1 MEKEY
6 AKYLLA
12 KTKEDYNLIAEDFS
26 RTRWNVWAEFSVFRD
41 YVKDGDKVLDVGCG
55 NGRLLELLKDKN
67 IDYIGIDYSERLVDI
82 AKNRYPDKKFLIA
95 DALTLPFPANYFDKV
110 FLIAVLHN
118 VPSRGFRMKI
128 LQAIKKVLKPKGI
141 LILTVWDIWRKE
153 SLILILKYLFLKLI
167 GKSRLD
173 FKDIFLPWGKKA
185 NRYYHYFTKNELIK
199 LVKQCGLAIIKSGVA
214 KNETGKRSNIFLIL
228 EK

>member
-1 MEKEY
+1 MQKEY
-6 AKYLLA
+6 ADYLHN

-26 RTRWNVWAEFSVFRD
+26 RTRWNIWAEFNVFRD

-55 NGRLLELLKDKN
+55 NGRFLELLKGKN
-67 IDYIGIDYSERLVDI
+67 IDYIGIDYSEKLIDI
-82 AKNRYPDKKFLIA
+82 AKNRYPDKKFLVA
-95 DALTLPFPANYFDKV
+95 DALNIPFPSNYFDKV

-118 VPSRGFRMKI
+118 IPSEEHRLKI
-128 LQAIKKVLKPKGI
+128 LQEIKKVLKPKGT

-153 SLILILKYLFLKLI
+153 SLVLVLKYLLLKLI
-167 GKSRLD
+167 GKSQLD

-185 NRYYHYFTKNELIK
+185 NRYYHYFTKNEIIK
-199 LVKQCGLAIIKSGVA
+199 LVKKCGLVTIKSGVA